1 MNYDVCLHLDAK
13 DPAMLGLVLRNA
25 ENYLNGLPAGAC
37 RLVVAANGGGATLFA
52 GEEAVFDELRA
63 KTAELMARGVQF
75 KICAN
80 ALAENGIAHD
90 RLWPGC
96 EVVPA
101 GLVEVV
107 RLQRE
112 GFAYIKP

>member
-1 MNYDVCLHLDAK
+1 MNYNVCLHLDAG
-13 DPAMLGLVLRNA
+13 DPALLALVLRNA
-25 ENYLNGLPAGAC
+25 ENYFNGLPGETFQ
-37 RLVVAANGGGATLFA
+37 LDVVANGGGVLLFA
-52 GEEAVFDELRA
+52 AEGAGCDELRA
-63 KTAELMARGVQF
+63 RATALMARGVRF
-75 KICAN
+75 KLCAN
-80 ALAENGIAHD
+80 ALAENGIPHD

-96 EVVPA
+96 VVVPA

>member
-1 MNYDVCLHLDAK
+1 MNYDVCLHLDAR

-25 ENYLNGLPAGAC
+25 ENYLNGLPGETF
-37 RLVVAANGGGATLFA
+37 RLVVVANGGGAPLFA
-52 GEEAVFDELRA
+52 GEGAPLDELRA
-63 KTAELMARGVQF
+63 KTAALMARGVRF
-75 KICAN
+75 RICAN
-80 ALAENGIAHD
+80 ALAENGIAPE

>member
-1 MNYDVCLHLDAK
+1 MNYNVCLHLDAR

-25 ENYLNGLPAGAC
+25 ENYLNGLPGETFQ
-37 RLVVAANGGGATLFA
+37 LVVVANGGGAPLFA
-52 GEEAVFDELRA
+52 GDGAAFDELRA
-63 KTAELMARGVQF
+63 KTAALMARGVRF
-75 KICAN
+75 RICAN
-80 ALAENGIAHD
+80 ALAENDIAHD

-96 EVVPA
+96 

>member
-1 MNYDVCLHLDAK
+1 MMYDVCLHLDARE
-13 DPAMLGLVLRNA
+13 PAMLGLVLRNA
-25 ENYLNGLPAGAC
+25 ENYLNALPGETF
-37 RLVVAANGGGATLFA
+37 RLVVVANGGGAPLFA
-52 GEEAVFDELRA
+52 GEGAAFDQLRA

-80 ALAENGIAHD
+80 ALAENDIAPE
-90 RLWPGC
+90 RLWLGC

>member
-13 DPAMLGLVLRNA
+13 DPAILALVLRNA
-25 ENYLNGLPAGAC
+25 ENYLNGLAGESFQ
-37 RLVVAANGGGATLFA
+37 LDVVANGGGATLFA
-52 GEEAVFDELRA
+52 AEGGEFDELRA
-63 KTAELMARGVQF
+63 KTAGLMQRGVRF

-80 ALAENGIAHD
+80 ALAENGIAHE

>member
-1 MNYDVCLHLDAK
+1 MNYDVVLHLDSN
-13 DPAMLGLVLRNA
+13 DPAKMRLVLRNA
-25 ENYLNGLPAGAC
+25 ANYLNALPGEDFQ
-37 RLVVAANGGGATLFA
+37 LHIVANGGGAVLFTDDA
-52 GEEAVFDELRA
+52 LLKERG
-63 KTAELMARGVQF
+63 ARF

-80 ALAENGIAHD
+80 ALAEHGIDPA
-90 RLWPGC
+90 RVWPEC
-96 EVVPA
+96 EIVPA

>member
-1 MNYDVCLHLDAK
+1 MNYDVVLHLDSN
-13 DPAMLGLVLRNA
+13 DPAKMRLVLRNA
-25 ENYLNGLPAGAC
+25 ANYLNALPGEDFQ
-37 RLVVAANGGGATLFA
+37 LHIAANGGGAVLFTDDH
-52 GEEAVFDELRA
+52 EVFRKEAALLKERG
-63 KTAELMARGVQF
+63 ARF

-80 ALAENGIAHD
+80 ALAEHGIDPA
-90 RLWPGC
+90 RVWPEC
-96 EVVPA
+96 EIVPA

>member
-1 MNYDVCLHLDAK
+1 MNYDVCLHLDAR
-13 DPAMLGLVLRNA
+13 DPAILGLVLRNA
-25 ENYLNGLPAGAC
+25 ENYLNGLPGETFQ
-37 RLVVAANGGGATLFA
+37 LDVVANGGGATLFA
-52 GEEAVFDELRA
+52 AEGADIAELKARA
-63 KTAELMARGVQF
+63 SALMARGVRF

-96 EVVPA
+96 VVVPA